1 MLKNTHQLKKYTF
14 KYLIIGS
21 NGLLGSTIQKIL
33 PKNETFLIA
42 RNNSDYNLDFKKLNR
57 VEKIFEKFSFRY
69 VINCVAITNLNK
81 CEKNKKNA
89 WLINTLLPEKL
100 SKLSQKKNFKYIHIS
115 TDHMFS
121 SKKIKYFKENTKYK
135 NINYYSKTK
144 IMAEKKI
151 KNNKKNLIIRT
162 NFTGFKMKNP
172 KSTFI
177 GWIMFNIKKKNKISL
192 FNDMYTSTLDVKT
205 FSKVLIKLIKTD
217 ARGIYNVASNGCLNK
232 KDFALKF
239 SKLINKKLIFVE
251 KSLRENKQKRGFCMC
266 LNVRKVEKKLGFK
279 MISINKAINNL
290 SKEKI
295 YEYTRD

>member
-1 MLKNTHQLKKYTF
+1 MTL
-14 KYLIIGS
+14 
-21 NGLLGSTIQKIL
+21 
-33 PKNETFLIA
+33 LIA
-42 RNNSDYNLDFKKLNR
+42 RNNSNYNLDFKEFNNLK
-57 VEKIFEKFSFRY
+57 KIFEKFSFRY

-172 KSTFI
+172 KSTF
-177 GWIMFNIKKKNKISL
+177 S
-192 FNDMYTSTLDVKT
+192 
-205 FSKVLIKLIKTD
+205 
-217 ARGIYNVASNGCLNK
+217 
-232 KDFALKF
+232 
-239 SKLINKKLIFVE
+239 
-251 KSLRENKQKRGFCMC
+251 
-266 LNVRKVEKKLGFK
+266 
-279 MISINKAINNL
+279 
-290 SKEKI
+290 
-295 YEYTRD
+295 